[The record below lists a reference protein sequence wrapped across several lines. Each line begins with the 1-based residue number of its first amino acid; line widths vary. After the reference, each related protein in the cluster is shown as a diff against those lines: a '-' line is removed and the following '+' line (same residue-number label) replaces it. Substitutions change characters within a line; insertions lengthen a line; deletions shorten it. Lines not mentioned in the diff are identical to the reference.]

1 MFFHNELYEM
11 EIEKI
16 TNYGIDWNKITG
28 KSILITGASG
38 LLGTVLIDAIMLRN
52 KLYNED
58 IKVYALSRSE
68 DKARERFADYWSS
81 QFFYFIQFDIN
92 ESFNIEV
99 DIDYI
104 IHAASNTHP
113 RLYAQDPIGSLM
125 TNIEGTKNILEFGRK
140 KNVARVL
147 FLSSV
152 EIYGNALYET
162 DIFDEKYCGYLDCNT
177 LRAAYPEGKRAGEA
191 LCQAYREQY
200 DMDIVIP
207 RLSRVYGPTM
217 RLEDSKALSQFI
229 INAINGKDIVLKSE
243 GKQRFSYVYV
253 MDAVKALLLLLV
265 KGKDGEAYNI
275 ADTHNALQLREIAR
289 ILAKI
294 ANRNVIFELPNV
306 VEIKGF
312 SKAQIAVMDT
322 GMIRELGWKA
332 DYDMEVGL
340 QKTVDIMCKNVLH
353 E

>member
-68 DKARERFADYWSS
+68 DKARERFADYWNS
-81 QFFYFIQFDIN
+81 QFFYFVQFDIN
-92 ESFNIEV
+92 ESFNIEA

-152 EIYGNALYET
+152 EIYGNALCEK

-200 DMDIVIP
+200 GMDIVIP

-217 RLEDSKALSQFI
+217 RLDDSKALSQFI
-229 INAINGKDIVLKSE
+229 INTINGEDIVLKSD
-243 GKQRFSYVYV
+243 GTQRFSYIYV
-253 MDAVKALLLLLV
+253 MDAVRALLLLLV
-265 KGKDGEAYNI
+265 SGNDGEAYNI
-275 ADTHNALQLREIAR
+275 ADTYGVFQLREIAE
-289 ILAKI
+289 ILAEISNKNI
-294 ANRNVIFELPNV
+294 IFELPNA
-306 VEIKGF
+306 VEKKGF

-322 GMIRELGWKA
+322 SKIQRIGWQA
-332 DYDMEVGL
+332 DCDMKNGL
-340 QKTVDIMCKNVLH
+340 KKTVDIMYDR
-353 E
+353 